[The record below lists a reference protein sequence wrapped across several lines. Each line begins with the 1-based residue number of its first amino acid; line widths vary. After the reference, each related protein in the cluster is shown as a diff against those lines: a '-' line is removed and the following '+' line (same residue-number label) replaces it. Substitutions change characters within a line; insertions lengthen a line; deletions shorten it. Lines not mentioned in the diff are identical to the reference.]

1 MDELNDQRRQ
11 ENQNARINQ
20 KLISEVS
27 PERYLGYF
35 PLCNILNTLDV
46 EEHFRYMQSNRNFR
60 FDVYDVVTSLVFAR
74 AVAPLS
80 KHRTFMDI
88 LPSLYKESVFSYD
101 QLLCALEFIGSEYEK
116 YVEIFTA
123 ATKENYGTDTSKT
136 YFDCTNF
143 YFEIDRETDFKRKG
157 PSKENRRDPI
167 VGLGLLLD
175 ANMNPI
181 VMRMYPGNES
191 EKPVLRNIISDL
203 KRRNNI
209 TGRTIQIADKG
220 LNCAHNIIEALR
232 NGDGYIFSKS
242 VKNLNDVET
251 TWVLLQNGFSDVKN
265 SRGDLIYSY
274 KSRIDDFEYEYTD
287 NSGMKIRKSVKEKRM
302 VTYNPKLARKKN
314 REIDRLVEK
323 ARKLNAGKAKK
334 SEYGECSKYVNI
346 KGENGEDAIMEMNYE
361 AIEKDRSLAGYNM
374 IVTSELGMSDR
385 DIYSTYHNL
394 WSIEESFRV
403 MKTDLDARPVY
414 LQKENTIKGHFLIC
428 YITVLLT
435 RIFQFKVLDNEF
447 STSEICRF
455 YREFKVVKIS
465 SSRYIN
471 ITRSSDFVVALAERL
486 HQPITHYHLT
496 ESQIKMMHTR

>member
-1 MDELNDQRRQ
+1 
-11 ENQNARINQ
+11 
-20 KLISEVS
+20 
-27 PERYLGYF
+27 
-35 PLCNILNTLDV
+35 
-46 EEHFRYMQSNRNFR
+46 MQSNRNFR

-414 LQKENTIKGHFLIC
+414 LQKENTIKGHFLI
-428 YITVLLT
+428 
-435 RIFQFKVLDNEF
+435 
-447 STSEICRF
+447 
-455 YREFKVVKIS
+455 
-465 SSRYIN
+465 
-471 ITRSSDFVVALAERL
+471 
-486 HQPITHYHLT
+486 
-496 ESQIKMMHTR
+496 